1 MIVQNNSASGWLT
14 PCTGKFVQYL
24 LENPTKFGLHRQD
37 IPFYQFKNLLHF
49 SKMPVMENI
58 KEQTKVIKL
67 GSGVIL
73 ELNGK
78 FTFNVLIDG
87 VVVLKNAI
95 ENFRIVTP
103 CSNLGKA
110 LLNNPCGCTGHYK
123 EGGHFH
129 DFKIKKIIP
138 YSKAKMF
145 YKKEELITM

>member
-1 MIVQNNSASGWLT
+1 MIIQDYPGSGYLT
-14 PCTGKFVQYL
+14 PATSKFTQYL
-24 LENPTKFGLHRQD
+24 LEDPAKFGLHHQD

-58 KEQTKVIKL
+58 KEQAKVIKL

-73 ELNGK
+73 ELDGK

-95 ENFRIVTP
+95 EDFRIVTP

-110 LLNNPCGCTGHYK
+110 LLNNPCGCKGHYN

-129 DFKIKKIIP
+129 NFKIKKIIP

-145 YKKEELITM
+145 YKKEEVLAM